1 MCEKIYKNDMLI
13 YLKKYLYTIIKMPE
27 EKVDYLEVDDK
38 LSGQDWV
45 CLSFVDPDDMV
56 DSKESFKVAKFL
68 QSVCKDKD
76 MDFKRIME
84 QYKDFSYKFN
94 DELQRDYDEQC
105 EFKTNIRGLK
115 VRGTYSTR
123 EEADRRAKK
132 LQTIDSD
139 FNVFVGQ
146 VGYWLPFNPC
156 ADKIEDEHFINS
168 QLNDMMEKYKEN
180 SINKDIFYEDQK
192 REKVKAARDEVIR
205 KKREEAEEMKQG
217 EEENML
223 KDKED
228 PVQEGVIDGGGS
240 KVVKD
245 VMDNLSEDVSM
256 VVEDVED
263 VVAKVEDVEDVVA
276 KVEDVED
283 VEEVA
288 AKVEGVA
295 APAKTKDLDVD
306 LKKSLEQVDP
316 WMVNKLKEQ

>member
-1 MCEKIYKNDMLI
+1 
-13 YLKKYLYTIIKMPE
+13 MPE

-217 EEENML
+217 DEENML

-228 PVQEGVIDGGGS
+228 PVQEAVIDGEGS

-256 VVEDVED
+256 VVEETT
-263 VVAKVEDVEDVVA
+263 
-276 KVEDVED
+276 ED
-283 VEEVA
+283 VEE
-288 AKVEGVA
+288 VA

-306 LKKSLEQVDP
+306 LKKSLEEVDP

>member
-105 EFKTNIRGLK
+105 DFKTNIRGLK

-217 EEENML
+217 DEENML

-228 PVQEGVIDGGGS
+228 PVQEAVIDGEGS

-256 VVEDVED
+256 VVEETT
-263 VVAKVEDVEDVVA
+263 
-276 KVEDVED
+276 ED

-288 AKVEGVA
+288 AKVEDVA

-306 LKKSLEQVDP
+306 LKKSLEEVDP

>member
-1 MCEKIYKNDMLI
+1 
-13 YLKKYLYTIIKMPE
+13 MPE

-105 EFKTNIRGLK
+105 DFKTNIRGLK

-228 PVQEGVIDGGGS
+228 PVQEAVIDGEGS

-256 VVEDVED
+256 VVEETT
-263 VVAKVEDVEDVVA
+263 
-276 KVEDVED
+276 ED

-288 AKVEGVA
+288 AKVEDVA

-306 LKKSLEQVDP
+306 LKKSLEEVDP

>member
-105 EFKTNIRGLK
+105 DFKTNIRGLK

-228 PVQEGVIDGGGS
+228 PVQEDPVQEAVIDGEGS

-256 VVEDVED
+256 VVEETT
-263 VVAKVEDVEDVVA
+263 
-276 KVEDVED
+276 ED

-288 AKVEGVA
+288 AKVEDVA

-306 LKKSLEQVDP
+306 LKKSLEEVDP

>member
-1 MCEKIYKNDMLI
+1 
-13 YLKKYLYTIIKMPE
+13 MPE

-105 EFKTNIRGLK
+105 DFKTNIRGLK

-217 EEENML
+217 DEENML

-228 PVQEGVIDGGGS
+228 PVQEAVIDGEGS

-256 VVEDVED
+256 VVEETT
-263 VVAKVEDVEDVVA
+263 
-276 KVEDVED
+276 ED

-288 AKVEGVA
+288 AKVEDVA

-306 LKKSLEQVDP
+306 LKKSLEEVDP

>member
-217 EEENML
+217 DEENML

-228 PVQEGVIDGGGS
+228 PVQEAVIDGEGS

-256 VVEDVED
+256 VVEETT
-263 VVAKVEDVEDVVA
+263 
-276 KVEDVED
+276 ED

-288 AKVEGVA
+288 AKVEDVA

-306 LKKSLEQVDP
+306 LKKSLEEVDP

>member
-105 EFKTNIRGLK
+105 DFKTNIRGLK

-217 EEENML
+217 DEENML

-228 PVQEGVIDGGGS
+228 PVQEDPVQEAVIDGEGS

-256 VVEDVED
+256 VVEETT
-263 VVAKVEDVEDVVA
+263 
-276 KVEDVED
+276 ED

-288 AKVEGVA
+288 AKVEDVA

-306 LKKSLEQVDP
+306 LKKSLEEVDP

>member
-217 EEENML
+217 DEENML

-228 PVQEGVIDGGGS
+228 PVQEDPVQEAVIDGEGS

-256 VVEDVED
+256 VVEETT
-263 VVAKVEDVEDVVA
+263 
-276 KVEDVED
+276 ED

-288 AKVEGVA
+288 AKVEDVA

-306 LKKSLEQVDP
+306 LKKSLEEVDP

>member
-105 EFKTNIRGLK
+105 DFKTNIRGLK

-217 EEENML
+217 DEENML

-228 PVQEGVIDGGGS
+228 PVQEDPVQEAVIDGEGS

-256 VVEDVED
+256 VVEETT
-263 VVAKVEDVEDVVA
+263 
-276 KVEDVED
+276 ED

-288 AKVEGVA
+288 AKVEDVA

>member
-1 MCEKIYKNDMLI
+1 
-13 YLKKYLYTIIKMPE
+13 MPEE
-27 EKVDYLEVDDK
+27 EKVDYLEVDDT
-38 LSGQDWV
+38 LPGQDWV

-56 DSKESFKVAKFL
+56 ESKESFKVAKFL

-76 MDFKRIME
+76 MDFKRIMD
-84 QYKDFSYKFN
+84 QYKDFSYKFQ

-105 EFKTNIRGLK
+105 GFKTNIRGLK

-123 EEADRRAKK
+123 DEADRRAKK
-132 LQTIDSD
+132 LQTIDAD

-217 EEENML
+217 DEENML

-228 PVQEGVIDGGGS
+228 PVQEDPVQEAVIDGEGS

-256 VVEDVED
+256 VVEETT
-263 VVAKVEDVEDVVA
+263 
-276 KVEDVED
+276 ED

-288 AKVEGVA
+288 AKVEDVA

-306 LKKSLEQVDP
+306 LKKSLEEVDP